1 MGAGL
6 LKICSVKAGLAKL
19 HMVKKANQLKNWIRP
34 NFFMVDG
41 IFPILF
47 PISARKLF
55 FLARSFSKA
64 SMSSGGYSEVLNTV
78 YRILNIKTNAP
89 MAKAILTDIGTT
101 PEGAA
106 SLTPSLEIIQ
116 GRLLATQVPIPM
128 INVWTTNPYERWE
141 SGNLSATKARK
152 GSMEILMDAS
162 KIHKNPAAIHKVGE

>member
-6 LKICSVKAGLAKL
+6 LKTCSVKAGFAKL

-47 PISARKLF
+47 RISLKNLF

-64 SMSSGGYSEVLNTV
+64 SISSGGYSVVLNTV
-78 YRILNIKTNAP
+78 YRILNKKTNAP
-89 MAKAILTDIGTT
+89 MAKAILTDMGTT

-106 SLTPSLEIIQ
+106 SLTPNLEIIQ
-116 GRLLATQVPIPM
+116 GRLLATHVPMPM
-128 INVWTTNPYERWE
+128 INVCTTKPYERWE
-141 SGNLSATKARK
+141 SGNLS
-152 GSMEILMDAS
+152 
-162 KIHKNPAAIHKVGE
+162 